1 MCPAGLARPPAPSKA
16 RHPLREGAGLAHSV
30 GGDGAERRAG
40 GNAIHGRRPRP
51 VSSVPRASVLAPFRQ
66 RSFRFQWP
74 ADLTVSWA
82 FEMETLIL
90 AWYVLSETGSVVWLT
105 GFAALQ
111 FLGTLISPMFGVMGD
126 RVGHRRVLVAMRA
139 TYAVLAALLAVLALT
154 GTLGI
159 VAVFCVATLSGL
171 VRPSDMGM
179 RNALIG
185 ATMPAPLLMGA
196 MGIERTSADAARVVG
211 ALSGAA
217 LVAWAGIGPA
227 YLAVLGFYL
236 ASLALMAG
244 VEDSQPNGGTGSV
257 AAVWGELAEGV
268 AHVRATPPLMAAMAL
283 AFLANALAYPLTGGL
298 LPHVARDVY
307 GIGQTGL
314 GTLVASFA
322 AGALAGS
329 IILSAQGGRMPAART
344 MMLAAASWFV
354 LLLGFAV
361 IRDPAAGMV
370 VLALAGFVQS
380 FCMVPMAVLILRV
393 AQDRFRGR
401 VMGLRMLAV
410 YGLPLGLLA
419 AGPLIARFGFAAT
432 GLGYAGVAIACT
444 AAIAWRWRA
453 HLWPADAP
461 ANALHR

>member
-1 MCPAGLARPPAPSKA
+1 M
-16 RHPLREGAGLAHSV
+16 
-30 GGDGAERRAG
+30 
-40 GNAIHGRRPRP
+40 
-51 VSSVPRASVLAPFRQ
+51 SSVPRATMLAPFRQ
-66 RSFRFQWP
+66 RSFRRQWP
-74 ADLTVSWA
+74 ADLATSWA

-90 AWYVLSETGSVVWLT
+90 AWFVLSETGSVVWLT
-105 GFAALQ
+105 TFGALQ
-111 FLGTLISPMFGVMGD
+111 FLGTLISPLFGVMGD
-126 RVGHRRVLVAMRA
+126 RAGHKRVLVAMRA
-139 TYAVLAALLAVLALT
+139 TYAALAAILATLALT

-159 VAVFCVATLSGL
+159 VAVFCVAMLSGL

-196 MGIERTSADAARVVG
+196 MSIERTSADAARVVG
-211 ALSGAA
+211 ALTGAA
-217 LVAWAGIGPA
+217 LVAWIGIGPA

-236 ASLALMAG
+236 ISLALLAG
-244 VEDSQPNGGTGSV
+244 VEESRPEGATGR
-257 AAVWGELAEGV
+257 APAVWTELAEGV
-268 AHVRATPPLMAAMAL
+268 AHVRATPPLMAAMVL

-298 LPHVARDVY
+298 LAHVARDIY

-329 IILSAQGGRMPAART
+329 VFLSARGGPMPPART
-344 MMLAAASWFV
+344 MLFAAFVWFA
-354 LLLGFAV
+354 LLLAFAV
-361 IRDPAAGMV
+361 LRSPGAGMA

-419 AGPLIARFGFAAT
+419 SGPLVAWFGFAAT
-432 GLGYAGVAIACT
+432 GLAYAGLALACT
-444 AAIAWRWRA
+444 AGIAWRWRA
-453 HLWPADAP
+453 HLWPRGAP
-461 ANALHR
+461 ANAGHG